1 MKITDVASAMQKYL
15 QKSGYNISYIPYT
28 NVVQDCYAWYKN
40 MTDWHRYFVRNGL
53 QKIKCERAR
62 LGMAKMACED
72 WASLLMN
79 ERVKVTLQN
88 ENENVFVN
96 EVLKNNHFTTEANKL
111 VELMFALGT
120 GAFVES
126 LDNGIVIDYIHGDLI
141 FPLKW
146 DNGVITECA
155 FAKIGGSLEK
165 AQYTVILHIIEDGN
179 YVIKTVEIDGDGGV
193 CRPARPI
200 QVAYGLNVVEED
212 SKEFTSIIYTNSDVP
227 CFQIIKPHIVNNYD
241 KTSPFGMGVIYNSV
255 DILKSIDMEYDS
267 LLNEF
272 QLGKK
277 RIFVKNGLKSIKQV
291 NSKDAKNAIVNH
303 IDPNDTMFY
312 SLSAE
317 GDDGKLPI
325 QVFDP
330 TLRTAEH
337 QIALDMQLGLF
348 SRAVGLGDGFYKFS
362 NGNVARTA
370 TEIVSINSA
379 LFRNLNKHE
388 LMMTEALEGMVKAI
402 LTLSNI
408 YLGTTFNVETPVA
421 IEYDD
426 SIIDD
431 SEKTEQRAMAEFN
444 AGLIDQVEYFAMTR
458 FAGNRKLAQEFVAEM
473 VATDTM
479 KQVDTM
485 IGMGN
490 F

>member
-1 MKITDVASAMQKYL
+1 MNITDVASAMQKYL
-15 QKSGYNISYIPYT
+15 VRSGYNVSYIPYT
-28 NVVQDCYAWYKN
+28 TVMQDCYAWYKN
-40 MTDWHRYFVRNGL
+40 LTDWHRYYVRNGL
-53 QKIKCERAR
+53 KKIQCERAK
-62 LGMAKMACED
+62 LGMSKMACED
-72 WASLLMN
+72 WASLLLN
-79 ERVKVTLQN
+79 ERVAINL
-88 ENENVFVN
+88 ENEAESLFVN
-96 EVLKNNHFTTEANKL
+96 NVLKKNHFTTEANKL

-120 GAFVES
+120 GAFVETW
-126 LDNGIVIDYIHGDLI
+126 DNGIVIDYIHGDLI
-141 FPLKW
+141 FPLTW
-146 DNGVITECA
+146 DNGIIKECA
-155 FAKIGGSLEK
+155 FAKIGGSIDK
-165 AQYTVILHIIEDGN
+165 AQFTVIMHTLENGK
-179 YVIKTVEIDGDGGV
+179 YVIKTVELDGEGGV
-193 CRPARPI
+193 CRPTRPI
-200 QVAYGLNVVEED
+200 QVAYGLRVKEES
-212 SKEFTSIIYTNSDVP
+212 SKEFTSIIYTNSEVP

-241 KTSPFGMGVIYNSV
+241 KTSPFGMGIIYNSV

-291 NSKDAKNAIVNH
+291 PAKDAKNTIVNH

-325 QVFDP
+325 QIFDP

-388 LMMTEALEGMVKAI
+388 LMMTEAIEGMVRAI
-402 LTLSNI
+402 LTLSNL
-408 YLGTTFNVETPVA
+408 YGGTNYDIDTPIA

-458 FAGNRKLAQEFVAEM
+458 FNGNRQLAEDFVAKM

>member
-1 MKITDVASAMQKYL
+1 MKITDVSKAMQKYL
-15 QKSGYNISYIPYT
+15 QRSGYNISYIPYT
-28 NVVQDCYAWYKN
+28 TVVQDCYAWYKN
-40 MTDWHRYFVRNGL
+40 MTDWHRYYVRNGL
-53 QKIKCERAR
+53 KKVQCERAK
-62 LGMAKMACED
+62 LGMSKMACED
-72 WASLLMN
+72 WASLLLN
-79 ERVKVTLQN
+79 ERVKIALEN
-88 ENENVFVN
+88 EQENVFVN
-96 EVLKNNHFTTEANKL
+96 KVLKNNHFTTEANKL

-126 LDNGIVIDYIHGDLI
+126 WDNGIVIDYIHGDLI

-146 DNGVITECA
+146 DNGVISECA
-155 FAKIGGSLEK
+155 FAKIGGSLDKSE
-165 AQYTVILHIIEDGN
+165 YTVILHTIEDGN
-179 YVIKTVEIDGDGGV
+179 YVIKTAEIDGEGGV

-200 QVAYGLNVVEED
+200 QVAYGLNVVDEE
-212 SKEFTSIIYTNSDVP
+212 SKEFTNIIYTQSEVP

-241 KTSPFGMGVIYNSV
+241 KTSPFGMGIIYNSV

-277 RIFVKNGLKSIKQV
+277 RIFVKNGLKSIKRV
-291 NSKDAKNAIVNH
+291 NSQEAKNTIVNH
-303 IDPNDTMFY
+303 IDPNDTLFY
-312 SLSAE
+312 SLSADN
-317 GDDGKLPI
+317 DDGKLPI
-325 QVFDP
+325 QIFDP
-330 TLRTAEH
+330 TLRTGEH
-337 QIALDMQLGLF
+337 QIALDMQLGLY

-388 LMMTEALEGMVKAI
+388 LMMTEALEGVVKAI
-402 LTLSNI
+402 LTLSNL
-408 YLGTTFNVETPVA
+408 YGGTAFDIETPVA

-431 SEKTEQRAMAEFN
+431 SEKTEQRAMAEYN

-458 FAGNRKLAQEFVAEM
+458 FAGNREMAKKFVAEM